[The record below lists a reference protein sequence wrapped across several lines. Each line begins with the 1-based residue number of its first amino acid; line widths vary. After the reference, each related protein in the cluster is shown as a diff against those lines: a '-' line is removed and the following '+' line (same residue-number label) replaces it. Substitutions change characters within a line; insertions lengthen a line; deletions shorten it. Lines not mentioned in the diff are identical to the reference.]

1 MIPVCSD
8 ELVAH
13 FCGVNAVGNS
23 SHGAWPHSIYNHT
36 HQVRLGDLDWMIHA
50 PLSDWELCLN
60 LDSGHPV
67 AGGHLVSLVVPK
79 TL

>member
-13 FCGVNAVGNS
+13 FCCVNAADNS

-36 HQVRLGDLDWMIHA
+36 YTK
-50 PLSDWELCLN
+50 SDWEIWI
-60 LDSGHPV
+60 G
-67 AGGHLVSLVVPK
+67 
-79 TL
+79 